1 MAPSKRVAAAAKE
14 QSRKKSRTSA
24 GHPAGINPTGTLSKP
39 IDVLASYTPDNSAA
53 TFVLDTWATYDSVP
67 QAQGVYKLQAK
78 EGVGAAIQGFA
89 TAAAA
94 AGSDKPVSV
103 LATADSLALLAST
116 LSSLS
121 AQDASVVVHVAS
133 NSNKTA
139 ELFSALKTVALS
151 ASGWNGE
158 ILFSGGK
165 GPKQVLETTAAAH
178 AKSGKTVIHIF
189 DDLEAAQE
197 QILFD
202 TPSGQAADAFTYVG
216 HASPETLLLVPSSA
230 HSSLAVAALTAME
243 SPAKDKVAILAVNE
257 INDATFTEDLMAFV
271 PNSVQTVHVPT
282 ADRDLGEAETW
293 FYDLALSSITSSGK
307 SVASVLPL
315 PVVSFWTVKE
325 WASTLVRI
333 ASPSSSKAFVTPK
346 LKSLLPSNSKLAS
359 FWSADSDASS
369 KVAPALAKRFAELAP
384 RGEGGVVP
392 RLFEVYDNF
401 AGGKSAKG
409 LGVKNAELLLS
420 PAGEQAEY
428 EAPLSALSLTSEP
441 SLIFISDPQFVL
453 ASYNAIERAGADTQI
468 VFASKW
474 APEEYKEKLGKHEKN
489 KLTGHNNVWTINS
502 EAVAKEAGI
511 AGEEGVALVEQVV
524 FWAKYLQS
532 DEAAL
537 KKIMEGAH
545 SPEVI
550 AKVAASVASAL
561 QIVDLTASDMEV
573 DVEEKAVPL
582 HQLAP
587 GEGDHS
593 AMSQP
598 AYIKAHNA
606 STAPNAN
613 KSADEPTPTSHNTVQ
628 LVAKQYLYPEAYSV
642 PTEEKEK
649 MRPDLAEENFI
660 ITVSENRRLTPTDY
674 DRNVFHMEFDT
685 SGTGLKYAVGEALGI
700 HGLNDEQEVN
710 EFLEYY
716 GFDGNALVSFPSR
729 TDPTGKLEVRTVFQL
744 FQQTLDVF
752 GKPPKS
758 FYEVLSKYA
767 DSKEEERHLRFIA
780 SAEGSSTFKKWAE
793 LDTVTYVDVLK
804 AFPSTKARFG
814 LEEMVAEISTIK
826 PRHYSIASSQN
837 AVGDSVHL
845 LIVTV
850 DWDTPSGQKRF
861 GQCTR
866 YLAGLPVG
874 AKVMVSIK
882 PSVMMLPPRD
892 TQPIIMAGLGTGAA
906 PFRAFMQE
914 RAWQRAQGI
923 EVGPLLYYFGARY
936 RSAEF
941 LYGEEIEAYVDDG
954 VISHTGLAFSRDT
967 KQKVYIQHKMMND
980 SKLLADLLEDGVFY
994 LCGPTWPVPDVYKA
1008 LTTALETKGK
1018 TIEQA
1023 EAYIEELKE
1032 EERYVLEVY

>member
-1 MAPSKRVAAAAKE
+1 MLILYFN
-14 QSRKKSRTSA
+14 
-24 GHPAGINPTGTLSKP
+24 PATDTLSKP
-39 IDVLASYTPDNSAA
+39 IDLLGLHVVANSAA
-53 TFVLDTWATYDSVP
+53 SFVLDTWPTYENFP
-67 QAQGVYKLQAK
+67 QAEGVYKLEAR

-89 TAAAA
+89 SAIALS
-94 AGSDKPVSV
+94 GSEKPVSV
-103 LATADSLALLAST
+103 LATADSLALLAPT
-116 LSSLS
+116 LAALS
-121 AQDASVVVHVAS
+121 AQNASVVVSVAA
-133 NSNKTA
+133 NTNNTA
-139 ELFSALKTVALS
+139 QLLSALKRLSLS
-151 ASGWNGE
+151 ASGWKGE

-165 GPKQVLETTAAAH
+165 GPKQVLETTASAY
-178 AKSGKTVIHIF
+178 AKPGKTVIHVF

-202 TPSGQAADAFTYVG
+202 TPSGQATDAFTYVG
-216 HASPETLLLVPSSA
+216 HASPEVLLLLPSSM

-243 SPAKDKVAILAVNE
+243 SPATEKVAILAVNE
-257 INDATFTEDLMAFV
+257 VNDATFAEDLMAFI
-271 PNSVQTVHVPT
+271 PHSVQTVHAPT
-282 ADRDLGEAETW
+282 ADSDLDQPETW
-293 FYDLALSSITSSGK
+293 FYDLALSAVTSSGK
-307 SVASVLPL
+307 SSASVVPL

-346 LKSLLPSNSKLAS
+346 LKSLLPANSKLAS

-369 KVAPALAKRFAELAP
+369 KVASALAVRFAQLAP

-392 RLFEVYDNF
+392 RLLETYDNF
-401 AGGKSAKG
+401 AGGKSVKG

-420 PAGEQAEY
+420 PAGEKSDY

-453 ASYNAIERAGADTQI
+453 ASYNAIERAGPETQI

-489 KLTGHNNVWTINS
+489 KLTGHNNVWTINTD
-502 EAVAKEAGI
+502 AVAKEAGI

-537 KKIMEGAH
+537 MKIMEG
-545 SPEVI
+545 SQPREVI
-550 AKVAASVASAL
+550 AKVAAGVAKAL
-561 QIVDLTASDMEV
+561 QVVDLTSSDMEV
-573 DVEEKAVPL
+573 DAEEKAVPL

-598 AYIKAHNA
+598 AFIKPSNA
-606 STAPNAN
+606 ASAPNPF
-613 KSADEPTPTSHNTVQ
+613 KSSDEPTPTSHNSIKIVAQQ
-628 LVAKQYLYPEAYSV
+628 LLYPEAYAV
-642 PTEEKEK
+642 PVDEKEK
-649 MRPDLAEENFI
+649 SRPDLAEENFI
-660 ITVSENRRLTPTDY
+660 ITVSENRRLTPDDY

-700 HGLNDEQEVN
+700 HGLNDEQEVK
-710 EFLEYY
+710 EFIDYY
-716 GFDGNALVSFPSR
+716 GLDADSLISFPSR
-729 TDPTGKLEVRTVFQL
+729 TDPTGKVEVRTVFQL
-744 FQQTLDVF
+744 FQQTLDLF
-752 GKPPKS
+752 GKPPKA

-767 DSKEEERHLRFIA
+767 DSLEEARHLRFIA

-793 LDTVTYVDVLK
+793 LETVTYVDVLK

-814 LEEMVAEISTIK
+814 LDQMVAEIATIK

-850 DWDTPSGQKRF
+850 DWETSGGQKRF

-882 PSVMMLPPRD
+882 PSVMK
-892 TQPIIMAGLGTGAA
+892 
-906 PFRAFMQE
+906 
-914 RAWQRAQGI
+914 
-923 EVGPLLYYFGARY
+923 VSLYT
-936 RSAEF
+936 SQ
-941 LYGEEIEAYVDDG
+941 I
-954 VISHTGLAFSRDT
+954 T
-967 KQKVYIQHKMMND
+967 
-980 SKLLADLLEDGVFY
+980 
-994 LCGPTWPVPDVYKA
+994 PA
-1008 LTTALETKGK
+1008 L
-1018 TIEQA
+1018 
-1023 EAYIEELKE
+1023 
-1032 EERYVLEVY
+1032 

>member
-1 MAPSKRVAAAAKE
+1 MA
-14 QSRKKSRTSA
+14 
-24 GHPAGINPTGTLSKP
+24 
-39 IDVLASYTPDNSAA
+39 NSAA
-53 TFVLDTWATYDSVP
+53 SFVLDTWPTYESFP
-67 QAQGVYKLQAK
+67 QAEGVYKIEAR
-78 EGVGAAIQGFA
+78 EGVGAAVQGFA
-89 TAAAA
+89 SAAML
-94 AGSDKPVSV
+94 AGSSKPVSV
-103 LATADSLALLAST
+103 LATPESLRLLAPALAALST
-116 LSSLS
+116 
-121 AQDASVVVHVAS
+121 QDASVVVSVAANSS
-133 NSNKTA
+133 NTA
-139 ELFSALKTVALS
+139 ELFAALKYLSLSAL
-151 ASGWNGE
+151 GWKGE
-158 ILFSGGK
+158 LLFSGGK
-165 GPKQVLETTAAAH
+165 GHRQVLETTAASYARP
-178 AKSGKTVIHIF
+178 GKVVIHIF

-202 TPSGQAADAFTYVG
+202 TPSGSASDAFTYVG
-216 HASPETLLLVPSSA
+216 HASPEVLLLLPSSM
-230 HSSLAVAALTAME
+230 HSSLAIAALTAMQ
-243 SPAKDKVAILAVNE
+243 SPATEKVAILAVNE
-257 INDATFTEDLMAFV
+257 VNDATFAEDLMAFV
-271 PNSVQTVHVPT
+271 PQSVQAVHVPT
-282 ADRDLGEAETW
+282 ADSDVGLSETW
-293 FYDLALSSITSSGK
+293 FYDLALAAIASSGK
-307 SVASVLPL
+307 SAASVLPL

-325 WASTLVRI
+325 WASTIVRI
-333 ASPSSSKAFVTPK
+333 ASPSSSKAFVTPQ
-346 LKSLLPSNSKLAS
+346 LKSLLPTSSKLAS

-369 KVAPALAKRFAELAP
+369 KVAPALAVRFAQLAP

-392 RLFEVYDNF
+392 RLLETFDNL
-401 AGGKSAKG
+401 AGGKSTKG
-409 LGVKNAELLLS
+409 LGIKNAELLLS
-420 PAGEQAEY
+420 PAGEKADY

-441 SLIFISDPQFVL
+441 SFVFISDPQFVL
-453 ASYNAIERAGADTQI
+453 ASYNAIERAGPETQI

-489 KLTGHNNVWTINS
+489 KLTGHRNVWTINTD
-502 EAVAKEAGI
+502 AVAKEAGI
-511 AGEEGVALVEQVV
+511 PGDEGVALVEQVV
-524 FWAKYLQS
+524 FWAKYLHS

-537 KKIMEGAH
+537 NKIMEGTQT
-545 SPEVI
+545 PDVI
-550 AKVAASVASAL
+550 AKVAAGVARGL
-561 QIVDLTASDMEV
+561 QPVDLTDSDMEV
-573 DVEEKAVPL
+573 DVEEKAVPM

-587 GEGDHS
+587 GEGDNTAISH
-593 AMSQP
+593 P
-598 AYIKAHNA
+598 AFIKVSEAA
-606 STAPNAN
+606 AAPNAN
-613 KSADEPTPTSHNTVQ
+613 KGTGEPTPAKHDSVQ
-628 LVAKQYLYPEAYSV
+628 LVAKQLLYPEAYAL
-642 PTEEKEK
+642 PTDEKEK

-660 ITVSENRRLTPTDY
+660 ITVSENRRLTPDDY

-716 GFDGNALVSFPSR
+716 GLDPNALVSFPSR
-729 TDPTGKLEVRTVFQL
+729 TDPSGKLEVRTVFQL

-767 DSKEEERHLRFIA
+767 DSREEARHLRFIA

-814 LEEMVAEISTIK
+814 LEEMVAEIATIK

-850 DWDTPSGQKRF
+850 DWETSAGQKRY

-882 PSVMMLPPRD
+882 PSVMKVCFHMLRRIFVHLLTRVYLQLPPRN

-941 LYGEEIEAYVDDG
+941 LYGEEIEAYVQDG

-1018 TIEQA
+1018 TVEQA

-1032 EERYVLEVY
+1032 DERYVLEVY